1 MLSGVGTIGIYNYST
16 KIGILSTKNVTDE
29 EFIKF
34 CNDELQVDETEV
46 MNGYNQRTKVGHKK
60 ILEIWQQFADAG
72 KPKVLSEDPMET
84 VKHSIHISKFREVS
98 TEHYSFVP
106 EPEIGKGGLRIL
118 INGKSAGVF
127 SVDDLKIRVDEKTG
141 TRVMISEIVGG
152 AWYDA
157 IPVTDELERGLAE
170 AMDVE
175 NIPEEALTGYYIG
188 THAGTGISYVMRP
201 GDEGRGGKVLLQ
213 TQADVEKYNALAK
226 EYYTKYPNLV
236 SRPEFGRIYA
246 SFEICGMME
255 RTPTGIVKIG
265 YDNISYNDNYDSK
278 KNWSIMISEATWELL
293 KDWFMENRSSMK
305 ESGEVR
311 TWTELL
317 DELGGSY
324 TRIWPEEK
332 LTSSMEYDKAQ
343 RKLQKKREE
352 RELKERRER
361 KERIEEALEEYV
373 QYRRELRHYY
383 NELGYH
389 KRLSISDPAAVPVGS
404 VKRPPVV
411 SSVYELI
418 MMLGM

>member
-60 ILEIWQQFADAG
+60 IFEIWQQFADAG

-84 VKHSIHISKFREVS
+84 VKQSIHISKFREVS

-175 NIPEEALTGYYIG
+175 NIPEEELTGYYIG
-188 THAGTGISYVMRP
+188 THAGTGISYVMRR
-201 GDEGRGGKVLLQ
+201 E
-213 TQADVEKYNALAK
+213 
-226 EYYTKYPNLV
+226 
-236 SRPEFGRIYA
+236 
-246 SFEICGMME
+246 M
-255 RTPTGIVKIG
+255 
-265 YDNISYNDNYDSK
+265 
-278 KNWSIMISEATWELL
+278 
-293 KDWFMENRSSMK
+293 KD
-305 ESGEVR
+305 GAVR
-311 TWTELL
+311 
-317 DELGGSY
+317 Y
-324 TRIWPEEK
+324 CFKHRQ
-332 LTSSMEYDKAQ
+332 M
-343 RKLQKKREE
+343 
-352 RELKERRER
+352 
-361 KERIEEALEEYV
+361 
-373 QYRRELRHYY
+373 
-383 NELGYH
+383 
-389 KRLSISDPAAVPVGS
+389 
-404 VKRPPVV
+404 
-411 SSVYELI
+411 
-418 MMLGM
+418 